1 MESSKLYLLF
11 CNNYCVGG
19 FTVFINKLYFSFT
32 SNKIT
37 SRYDK
42 RINLVH
48 AVVDKIFV
56 VLFSPLFAM

>member
-19 FTVFINKLYFSFT
+19 FTVFTNKLYFSFT
-32 SNKIT
+32 SNKMT

-42 RINLVH
+42 RIHLVH
-48 AVVDKIFV
+48 AVVRQNIC
-56 VLFSPLFAM
+56 